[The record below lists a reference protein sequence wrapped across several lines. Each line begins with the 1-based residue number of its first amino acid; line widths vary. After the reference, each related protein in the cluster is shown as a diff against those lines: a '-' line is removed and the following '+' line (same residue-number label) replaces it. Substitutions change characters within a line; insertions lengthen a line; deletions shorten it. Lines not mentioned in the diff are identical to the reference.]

1 MLDSKGDS
9 FTIDVAPVVLP
20 GLRYLCDDGRAI
32 RRRRAGKGF
41 VYLDHR
47 GRRLSDPDIIG
58 RIRSLAIPPAWTE
71 VWICPSPDGHIQATG
86 RDAKGRKQYRYH
98 SAYRALREEAKFE
111 HILAFAE
118 ALPTIRMT
126 VAQHMGLRGLPRR
139 KVLATV
145 VHLLETTL
153 IRVGNDDYARR
164 NKSYGLTTL
173 RNEHVEVAGSEVR
186 FQFVGKSGKQWSL
199 AMRDRR
205 VAKVIRACQELPGQ
219 ELLNYLDDEKE
230 LRAVSSG
237 DVNAYLKEVTGRD
250 ITAKD
255 FRTWAGTVLMARFL
269 REIGGFDSAAQAK
282 RIMRAA
288 VNRVAT
294 VLGNTPT
301 VCRKSYVHPAVP
313 DAYLRGVLLLD
324 AAMPAAGS
332 GSTACQSSPK
342 EEEAALLALLRNAR
356 T

>member
-20 GLRYLCDDGRAI
+20 GLRYVCDDGRAI

-71 VWICPSPDGHIQATG
+71 TWICPSPDGHIQATG

-126 VAQHMGLRGLPRR
+126 VSQHMGLRGLPRR

-313 DAYLRGVLLLD
+313 DAYLRGALVLD